1 MGTPLGTQEPPR
13 RVLLCTARESPILE
27 ATTKKTGEDMAQEGS
42 IRLPEDRMAYSPG
55 EVRKFLGIGETLVYE
70 LLAQGKIRS
79 IKAGRRTLIPAAAL
93 DEFLAG

>member
-1 MGTPLGTQEPPR
+1 
-13 RVLLCTARESPILE
+13 
-27 ATTKKTGEDMAQEGS
+27 
-42 IRLPEDRMAYSPG
+42 MAYSPG